1 MTSMPK
7 LNGPIYSARAL
18 SGAAGIGRHQMGKSR
33 ERAIL
38 QVLKCRLDNNSRRRE
53 TGKEPD
59 IYGSTFS
66 IVKRYPDVTVKG
78 EKFVDQ

>member
-1 MTSMPK
+1 
-7 LNGPIYSARAL
+7 
-18 SGAAGIGRHQMGKSR
+18 MGKSR